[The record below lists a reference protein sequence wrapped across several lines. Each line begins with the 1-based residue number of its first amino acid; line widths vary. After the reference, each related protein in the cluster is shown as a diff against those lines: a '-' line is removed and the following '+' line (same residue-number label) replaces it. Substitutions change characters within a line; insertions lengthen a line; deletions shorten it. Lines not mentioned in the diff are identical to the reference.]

1 MTRRFEGKTVLITG
15 AGRGIGRAIALG
27 LAGLGASVVV
37 AGRTKADLDE
47 VTNHIRDAGGSALPI
62 VFEATKAGDCQ
73 RLVEEATGEFGR
85 IDGAAIN
92 HGISL
97 HLSPEDTSPEAF
109 DRVIRTNL
117 TSAFTCA
124 QAVGKH
130 MIAQGGGSI
139 VLTSSNGSIVAFKG
153 LTAYGASKGG
163 VDQLGRQLAAEWAP
177 KSVRVNM
184 VAPGYMSSHMRGFE
198 EEYEDPET
206 KQHIEASVPMG
217 RRGDPHEIFGPVAF
231 LLSDE
236 ASYVTGQ
243 YIAVDGGYSIV

>member
-1 MTRRFEGKTVLITG
+1 MTRRFEGATVLITG

-27 LAGLGASVVV
+27 LAELGANVVA
-37 AGRTKADLDE
+37 AGRTKADLDA
-47 VTNHIRDAGGSALPI
+47 VALHIRDAGGAVLPI
-62 VFEATKAGDCQ
+62 VFEATEPGECQ
-73 RLVEEATGEFGR
+73 NLVEEASAAFGR
-85 IDGAAIN
+85 IHGAVIN

-97 HLSPEDTSPEAF
+97 HLPPEDTSPDAF
-109 DRVIRTNL
+109 DSVIRTNL
-117 TSAFTCA
+117 TSAFSCS

-130 MIAQGGGSI
+130 MIAKGGGSI

-163 VDQLGRQLAAEWAP
+163 VDQLGRQLAAEWAS

-184 VAPGYMSSHMRGFE
+184 VAPGYMSSHMRGFA
-198 EEYEDPET
+198 EEYEDPT
-206 KQHIEASVPMG
+206 ARRDIEASIPMA

-231 LLSDE
+231 LLSEE

>member
-1 MTRRFEGKTVLITG
+1 MAPGLEGSAIVVTG

-27 LAGLGASVVV
+27 LGGLGAKVAI
-37 AGRTKADLDE
+37 AGRTLADLDAVAAQIHE
-47 VTNHIRDAGGSALPI
+47 AGGTALPI
-62 VFEATKAGDCQ
+62 AFDATNAADCQ
-73 RLVEEATGEFGR
+73 HVIDRTAAEFGR
-85 IDGAAIN
+85 IHGAVIN

-97 HLSPEDTSPEAF
+97 HQSPEDTTPDAF
-109 DRVIRTNL
+109 DQVIRTNL
-117 TSAFTCA
+117 TSAFSCA
-124 QAVGKH
+124 QAAGKH

-163 VDQLGRQLAAEWAP
+163 VDQLGRQLAAEWAN
-177 KSVRVNM
+177 KAVRVNM

-198 EEYEDPET
+198 DEYEDLDNRRR
-206 KQHIEASVPMG
+206 IEASVPMG

-231 LLSDE
+231 LLSDA

-243 YIAVDGGYSIV
+243 YIAVDGGYSII